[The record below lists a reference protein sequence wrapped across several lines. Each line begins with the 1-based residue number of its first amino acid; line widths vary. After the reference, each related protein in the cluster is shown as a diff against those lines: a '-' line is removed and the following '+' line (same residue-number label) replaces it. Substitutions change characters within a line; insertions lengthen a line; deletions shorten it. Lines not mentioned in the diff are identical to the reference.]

1 VISLIWDLTTAKRKK
16 ICPYYQGQS
25 WTKYV
30 FQRCIDYVDIAGRP
44 PLGVYNHALMSRAL
58 KPLRQLGFLVYVLA
72 LRLNDAI
79 WIRTQPAMVLLLE
92 TISHGERV
100 TRDTPNL
107 LLAQSDRKSGRI

>member
-1 VISLIWDLTTAKRKK
+1 MISLIWDLTTAKRKK

-79 WIRTQPAMVLLLE
+79 WIRTQPRNGFALRNDLARR
-92 TISHGERV
+92 TSHAGHAKPA
-100 TRDTPNL
+100 TST
-107 LLAQSDRKSGRI
+107 K